1 MVIDAGIL
9 GTSVVL
15 ALMSLICWTL
25 IIRQWM
31 AMRWL
36 RQNIDALTQ
45 ALLQS
50 RSLKDLSAAFTSRDR
65 EACKRML
72 DAAQGLDSPG
82 GVYLQLEQQ
91 SRRDIALRAVLRSL
105 DQLINRGLG
114 LLASIAATAPFVG
127 LFGTV
132 WGIFGA
138 LSEIAQL
145 SEASIQAVAQPMG
158 EALLMTAAGIGVALP
173 AVIAYNR
180 FSRQSKD
187 LASDLWTVAEDLRH
201 IVACSA
207 KPEVPGFKSS
217 DEA

>member
-9 GTSVVL
+9 GTSMVL

-36 RQNIDALTQ
+36 RQNIDALTK
-45 ALLQS
+45 ALLQTD
-50 RSLKDLSAAFTSRDR
+50 SLNDLSSAFSSRDH
-65 EACKRML
+65 EACERML
-72 DAAQGLDSPG
+72 DAAQGRDSPG
-82 GVYLQLEQQ
+82 GVYTQLEPQAR
-91 SRRDIALRAVLRSL
+91 SDIALRAVLRSL
-105 DQLINRGLG
+105 DQLMSRGLG
-114 LLASIAATAPFVG
+114 LLASIASTAPFVG

-180 FSRQSKD
+180 FSRHRRD
-187 LASDLWTVAEDLRH
+187 LANDLWTLAEDLRQ
-201 IVACSA
+201 IVGHAEKPDSSA
-207 KPEVPGFKSS
+207 
-217 DEA
+217 